1 MGKYYV
7 YNTITSRYEFV
18 ELPEPVYSELKRW
31 DWRQEKQ
38 ETAAHR
44 HEIVASELHG
54 DYEDFHEFADE
65 IDVAD
70 DAVKLI
76 MLQRLRICM
85 NNLTEEEREL
95 ISALFFFG
103 MTEREYGKIHGISQ
117 KNVNKKKRRI
127 LCKLY
132 KLFVGD

>member
-1 MGKYYV
+1 MGRYYV
-7 YNTITSRYEFV
+7 YNTITGRYEFV

-38 ETAAHR
+38 ETAIHK

-65 IDVAD
+65 TDVVD

-76 MLQRLRICM
+76 MLQRLRVCM
-85 NNLTEEEREL
+85 KNLTEEEREL
-95 ISALFFFG
+95 ISALFFYG
-103 MTEREYGKIHGISQ
+103 MTEREYAALVGQTQQNI
-117 KNVNKKKRRI
+117 NKKKLRI
-127 LCKLY
+127 LCKLH
-132 KLFVGD
+132 KLMVE

>member
-1 MGKYYV
+1 MGRYYV
-7 YNTITSRYEFV
+7 YNTITGRYEFV

-38 ETAAHR
+38 EAAIHK

-65 IDVAD
+65 TDVAD

-76 MLQRLRICM
+76 MLQRLRVCM

-95 ISALFFFG
+95 ISALFFYG
-103 MTEREYGKIHGISQ
+103 MTEHEYAACIGQTQQNI
-117 KNVNKKKRRI
+117 NKKTQN
-127 LCKLY
+127 LVQAAQTY
-132 KLFVGD
+132 G

>member
-1 MGKYYV
+1 MGRYYV

-38 ETAAHR
+38 ETAVHK

-65 IDVAD
+65 TDVAD
-70 DAVKLI
+70 DALKLI
-76 MLQRLRICM
+76 MLQRLRVCM
-85 NNLTEEEREL
+85 ENLTEEEREL
-95 ISALFFFG
+95 ISALFFYV
-103 MTEREYGKIHGISQ
+103 MTESEYVAWVGQTQQNI
-117 KNVNKKKRRI
+117 NKKKLRI
-127 LCKLY
+127 LCKLH
-132 KLFVGD
+132 KLMVE

>member
-1 MGKYYV
+1 MGRYYV
-7 YNTITSRYEFV
+7 YNTITGRYEFV

-38 ETAAHR
+38 ETAVHK

-65 IDVAD
+65 TDVAD

-76 MLQRLRICM
+76 MLQRLRVCM

-95 ISALFFFG
+95 ISALFFYG
-103 MTEREYGKIHGISQ
+103 MTERKYAAWVGQTQQNI
-117 KNVNKKKRRI
+117 NKKKLRI
-127 LCKLY
+127 LCKLH
-132 KLFVGD
+132 KLMVE

>member
-1 MGKYYV
+1 MGRYYV
-7 YNTITSRYEFV
+7 YNTVTGKYEFV
-18 ELPEPVYSELKRW
+18 DLPEPVYSELKHW

-38 ETAAHR
+38 ESAVHK

-65 IDVAD
+65 TDVAD

-76 MLQRLRICM
+76 MLQRLRVCM

-95 ISALFFFG
+95 ISALFFYG
-103 MTEREYGKIHGISQ
+103 MTEREYAACIGQTQQNI
-117 KNVNKKKRRI
+117 NKKKLRI
-127 LCKLY
+127 LCKLH
-132 KLFVGD
+132 KLMVE